1 MSLITLRCFMGCC
14 PHKSAVAYA
23 LSAYILYAAYTRL
36 RSRSV
41 GVWRSS
47 PPLGSSPHVLLGL
60 MRCDS
65 VCTPLWK
72 GNIKQHPSLS
82 PAQDSNYS
90 AHTRMYAS
98 VYAQQFKPWPS
109 RAGSRSSSPWSVT
122 SNSTALWTGPQ
133 LSPYPGDEG
142 RLWDVVKDPG
152 SR

>member
-65 VCTPLWK
+65 VCTPAVEGEYKATPL
-72 GNIKQHPSLS
+72 
-82 PAQDSNYS
+82 AQPSNYS

-109 RAGSRSSSPWSVT
+109 RAEVTVVLSMIRHFKFHCSLNWTSVIPVSRRRRAT
-122 SNSTALWTGPQ
+122 LGC
-133 LSPYPGDEG
+133 G
-142 RLWDVVKDPG
+142 
-152 SR
+152 

>member
-98 VYAQQFKPWPS
+98 VYAQQFKSWPS
-109 RAGSRSSSPWSVT
+109 RAEVTVVLSMIRHFKFHCSLNWTSVIPVSRRRRAT
-122 SNSTALWTGPQ
+122 LGC
-133 LSPYPGDEG
+133 G
-142 RLWDVVKDPG
+142 
-152 SR
+152 